1 MRGAVYGYLIVR
13 AVKQQ
18 NADAVNR
25 CCQLAC
31 HLTNEGVTLVLAWR
45 GGRRAAESLFN
56 ETALHLHLR
65 VDNGLTCHRWWLSAK
80 LRVQVHE
87 VVYEGHLALRPS
99 RLVHPR
105 KSCCSPVSK

>member
-1 MRGAVYGYLIVR
+1 MRGAVCGYLIVR

-18 NADAVNR
+18 NADAINR

-65 VDNGLTCHRWWLSAK
+65 TDNMADMSP
-80 LRVQVHE
+80 
-87 VVYEGHLALRPS
+87 LAAAN
-99 RLVHPR
+99 
-105 KSCCSPVSK
+105 